1 MSPRRWIV
9 SQIGAREH
17 YAVPR
22 ALHRWNRL
30 GQLYTDVWCSIG
42 QALLRKGPS
51 PLPSLANR
59 YHSALPSGKVTAYPF
74 WAVRQR
80 LRWWG
85 QGDMSGEARF
95 EHHRRVGASFGK
107 RVRRHLE
114 QSALAPED
122 SVFFGYDTGSREV
135 LEYLADTN
143 ALTLVDQI
151 DPGPVHK
158 EIVQA
163 EMERWPG
170 WAAEDVV
177 RYAPYEDRRRAE
189 WELASAVVVNSEWSK
204 EALIDEGVSPEK
216 IHVVPLAYEPSTELV
231 TPDPVPSD
239 RPLRVLWLGT
249 VSVNKGIQYL
259 IEAARMLAGH
269 PITVTVV
276 GPIRIQDEAVRSAP
290 SSVEFKGRVPRDK
303 TSEYYRWAD
312 VFVLP
317 TVSDGFALTQLEAMA
332 HGLPVIATPNCG
344 RVVHDGQD
352 GFLVPARDAEALADA
367 IVTLSDNRDR
377 IQSMARRALSTAQEY
392 TINRVADEL
401 ISIVEA

>member
-1 MSPRRWIV
+1 M
-9 SQIGAREH
+9 
-17 YAVPR
+17 
-22 ALHRWNRL
+22 
-30 GQLYTDVWCSIG
+30 
-42 QALLRKGPS
+42 
-51 PLPSLANR
+51 
-59 YHSALPSGKVTAYPF
+59 SGK
-74 WAVRQR
+74 
-80 LRWWG
+80 
-85 QGDMSGEARF
+85 ARF
-95 EHHRRVGASFGK
+95 EHHRRVGSSFGK

-114 QSALAPED
+114 QSPIAPED

-158 EIVQA
+158 EIVQE

-177 RYAPYEDRRRAE
+177 RYAPYEERRRAE
-189 WELASAVVVNSEWSK
+189 WELASAVVVNSEWSR
-204 EALIDEGVSPEK
+204 EALVEQDVPPEK

-231 TPDPVPSD
+231 TPDPVPND

-249 VSVNKGIQYL
+249 VSVSKGIQYL
-259 IEAARMLAGH
+259 IEAARMLSGH

-276 GPIRIQDEAVRSAP
+276 GPLRIQDEAVRSVP

-367 IVTLSDNRDR
+367 IATLSDDRGR
-377 IQSMARRALSTAQEY
+377 IQKMARRALSTAQEY

-401 ISIVEA
+401 MSIVEV